1 MNNLE
6 KFNSKYPDGL
16 KQLQEINYIVNPTQQ
31 VPNYNTL

>member
-16 KQLQEINYIVNPTQQ
+16 KQLQEINYICEPIQ
-31 VPNYNTL
+31 VVSNYNTL